1 LELRLWSFVDY
12 LVITLNLQS
21 DDKSLTGEGGV
32 SYTIKDIARLAGV
45 STATVSRVAN
55 GAGNVS
61 GKIRDRVMSTI
72 STLQYCPNIHAA
84 ELGRR
89 NGKTTSKRGSKQRTS
104 GKKLAMPGS
113 HQGAEAHAGSWKDER
128 LRLLEDENS
137 RLKLLVTTL
146 TVDC

>member
-1 LELRLWSFVDY
+1 M
-12 LVITLNLQS
+12 
-21 DDKSLTGEGGV
+21 

-55 GAGNVS
+55 GACNVS
-61 GKIRDRVMSTI
+61 GKTRARVLSTI
-72 STLQYCPNIHAA
+72 STLQYSPNAHAS

-89 NGKTTSKRGSKQRTS
+89 NGKAPSKHGNKKRTTA
-104 GKKLAMPGS
+104 KKVAAPDS
-113 HQGAEAHAGSWKDER
+113 NQGAETRGGHWKDER

-146 TVDC
+146 TDDC